1 MKEIKIDDN
10 FCMKIDAYNVN
21 LYYESEEKIN
31 KDGKRYKSTDTTYH
45 PNVRQ
50 ALKAYIQKSLE
61 QENSI
66 QELINKIDFL
76 EDKIDQ
82 IKWPKQ

>member
-10 FCMKIDAYNVN
+10 FSMKVDRYNIN
-21 LYYESEEKIN
+21 IYYASEEKIN
-31 KDGKRYKSTDTTYH
+31 KDGKSYKSNNTTYY
-45 PNVRQ
+45 PNVRL
-50 ALKAYIQKSLE
+50 ALKAYVQKSLE

-82 IKWPKQ
+82 IKWPK